1 MLEFIQKT
9 NHKGDIQMLKTIKGK
24 VIAGTVSV
32 VLLSSAGV
40 AFANQDAGDNLKA
53 WFNGQF
59 NASSES
65 VSNQSYDYVNG
76 KVGSLVTEYNGLKTT
91 ATNSI
96 NTKAGD
102 TKTSTNSSVKGVS
115 DAYIAD
121 LNAEKAHIDSYLV
134 GEFDALSNF
143 AQTLID
149 QAGRQAV
156 GYATTNLGQNATAA
170 GNAATTQM
178 TGDINNATAATKAEL
193 VAAIAAAKSALQ
205 ADLNAETA
213 LTVADIKARVDA
225 KIVELRT
232 QITGIN
238 NGFIAT
244 QEANI
249 TAAALLLENAAK
261 TELENL
267 VDGI

>member
-1 MLEFIQKT
+1 
-9 NHKGDIQMLKTIKGK
+9 MLKTIKGK

-53 WFNGQF
+53 WFDNQF
-59 NASSES
+59 NASSQS
-65 VSNQSYDYVNG
+65 VSDQSYNYVNG

-91 ATNSI
+91 ATTNI
-96 NTKAGD
+96 NTKAAE

-115 DAYIAD
+115 DAYITD

-143 AQTLID
+143 AQTLIN
-149 QAGRQAV
+149 QAGNQAV
-156 GYATTNLGQNATAA
+156 GYATTNLGQNASAA
-170 GNAATTQM
+170 GTAATTQM
-178 TGDINNATAATKAEL
+178 TTDINTATTATKAEL
-193 VAAIAAAKSALQ
+193 VAAISAAKTSLQ
-205 ADLNAETA
+205 ASLDNETA

-225 KIVELRT
+225 KIVDLRT

-238 NGFIAT
+238 NAFIAT
-244 QEANI
+244 QQANI
-249 TAAALLLENAAK
+249 VAAALVLENAAK
-261 TELENL
+261 AELESV

>member
-1 MLEFIQKT
+1 
-9 NHKGDIQMLKTIKGK
+9 MLKTIKSK

-32 VLLSSAGV
+32 VLLSSAGA
-40 AFANQDAGDNLKA
+40 AFASQDAGDNLKA
-53 WFNGQF
+53 WFKSQF
-59 NASSES
+59 DVSSQS
-65 VSNQSYDYVNG
+65 VANQSYTYVNG
-76 KVGSLVTEYNGLKTT
+76 KVGSLVTEYKGLKTT

-102 TKTSTNSSVKGVS
+102 TKTSTNTNVKTAS
-115 DAYIAD
+115 NAYISD

-149 QAGRQAV
+149 NAGTQAV
-156 GYATTNLGQNATAA
+156 GYATTNLGKHASDKGT
-170 GNAATTQM
+170 AATTQM
-178 TGDINNATAATKAEL
+178 TADINTATTATKAEL

-205 ADLNAETA
+205 EDLDAETA
-213 LTVADIKARVDA
+213 LTVTDIKARVDA
-225 KIVELRT
+225 KISELRT

-249 TAAALLLENAAK
+249 VAAALVLENAAK
-261 TELENL
+261 AELESV